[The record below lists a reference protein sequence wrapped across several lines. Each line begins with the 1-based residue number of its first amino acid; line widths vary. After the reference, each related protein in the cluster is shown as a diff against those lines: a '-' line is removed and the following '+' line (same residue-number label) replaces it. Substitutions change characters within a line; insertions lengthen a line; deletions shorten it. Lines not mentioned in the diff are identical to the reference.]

1 MQAKRLASVKVVNT
15 FLTLARLSLQ
25 SVTLMAI
32 GPPMATALTSAFAQ
46 MIAITLKVAT
56 VQAEQQTADIRQFVT
71 FAVANMVTLH
81 HLTSLTNK

>member
-15 FLTLARLSLQ
+15 SLTLARLSLQ
-25 SVTLMAI
+25 SVTHMAI
-32 GPPMATALTSAFAQ
+32 GLQTATALTSVFVQ

-56 VQAEQQTADIRQFVT
+56 VQAVQQTADIRQFVT
-71 FAVANMVTLH
+71 FAVANMVTSH

>member
-15 FLTLARLSLQ
+15 FLTLARLSLH
-25 SVTLMAI
+25 SVTHMAI
-32 GPPMATALTSAFAQ
+32 GLQTATALISAFAQ

-56 VQAEQQTADIRQFVT
+56 VQAVQQTAVIRQFVT